1 MDFTTQDRA
10 SLKQWQEFQVT
21 STAQVKEQRTEI
33 RFLPEE
39 ISRFKKSKIFD
50 LKRFFFLI

>member
-21 STAQVKEQRTEI
+21 STAQVEEQRTEI